1 MRLGEKRLKSRKPIY
16 VLDATAI
23 IHFAKVG
30 KLRLIFDVCDV
41 YITREVYSETV
52 KKDGK
57 YPDSLIIKDAVDRGV
72 LKVYGVREKMLVKA
86 LSRHPEIHV
95 GEAETLAAAKELDGL
110 AVIDE
115 KEARTIAKIYG
126 IRSAPGTLFL
136 LFRLLKLKKISVE
149 DADETLSDLI
159 ASGLYL
165 DPKTLLRAKEKLE
178 EYRTER
184 KRGSDCTGRQ

>member
-1 MRLGEKRLKSRKPIY
+1 MKLGEKHLKGRKPIY

-30 KLRLIFDVCDV
+30 KLNLVCDICDA
-41 YITREVYSETV
+41 YITEEVYSETV
-52 KKDGK
+52 ESGR
-57 YPDSLIIKDAVDRGV
+57 YPDSLIIRDVVDGGGLRVYDIKDKRAV
-72 LKVYGVREKMLVKA
+72 EA

-115 KEARTIAKIYG
+115 KEARTLARIYG

-136 LFRLLKLKKISVE
+136 LFRLLSLEKMDAE
-149 DADETLSDLI
+149 DVDETLNNLI
-159 ASGLYL
+159 DSGLYL

-178 EYRTER
+178 EYRGR
-184 KRGSDCTGRQ
+184 KQ